1 MRLLLR
7 GQDYLIRNRV
17 RKIIPK
23 NLKASKMQFKIAII
37 MVLMQIAA
45 GDLIGWNRTR
55 NTAHKHMLVR
65 NKFGNTGLIDQY
77 RQFYKIQKLRSAV
90 VKNIKKR
97 SADQLEDEPANTAEQ
112 KQQQKVKT
120 GRSNRFR
127 NFRKFH
133 A

>member
-1 MRLLLR
+1 
-7 GQDYLIRNRV
+7 
-17 RKIIPK
+17 
-23 NLKASKMQFKIAII
+23 MQFKIVIVLA
-37 MVLMQIAA
+37 LMQIAA

-65 NKFGNTGLIDQY
+65 NKIGDSALVDQY
-77 RQFYKIQKLRSAV
+77 RQFYRLQKLHSAV

-97 SADQLEDEPANTAEQ
+97 SVDQVDDEHSEKPKKKN
-112 KQQQKVKT
+112 
-120 GRSNRFR
+120 GRLNRFR